1 MANKVRIELN
11 SEGVRELLKSPEM
24 AAICRSHAD
33 RIAARAGT
41 GYEVTTYTGK
51 NRVNASVH
59 VATKEAYRDNQ
70 SNTISNIPQEALK
83 TSFHS

>member
-1 MANKVRIELN
+1 MANIRIELN

-24 AAICRSHAD
+24 AAICREQAD
-33 RIAARAGT
+33 RIAGRAGS

-59 VATKEAYRDNQ
+59 AATEEAWRDNLKN
-70 SNTISNIPQEALK
+70 NTLLK
-83 TSFHS
+83 AVSS